1 MYNKKISKIA
11 GIIILFSLLFLTTD
25 SLTKEIPY
33 ETINLEN
40 ISRYDEDRIA
50 FQHIQLHAPEFTLTA
65 KDNSI
70 ANLLIISKRRMYLL
84 KDGYDNP
91 EFARARRLIIK
102 LENTLFKNDDLW
114 INKVDSKA
122 DFLRIFD
129 RRVEILKKIDSAADE
144 KVEVRKGDKPGSGSQ
159 VKSEKDFVAKN
170 FQNLYINV
178 RNEFLKKHVNI
189 FKQLMIDRKKSGL
202 HVERKPL
209 PKPLYVGVKAVP
221 TKYSIQASVK
231 TVDEKFY
238 FVEDADG
245 DGITETFTVNIPDGF
260 NWGYKSGPNIIFIY
274 NNTEKDIE
282 EIIGS
287 LASDAYHGTDEE
299 AQAIKDD
306 MKGTFPKENDPQS
319 VKKWIDEM
327 VPTID

>member
-1 MYNKKISKIA
+1 MYNKKISIIA
-11 GIIILFSLLFLTTD
+11 GIILFSLLFLTTD
-25 SLTKEIPY
+25 SMTEEISY
-33 ETINLEN
+33 ETINLEK

-50 FQHIQLHAPEFTLTA
+50 FQHIQLQAPEFTLTE

-70 ANLLIISKRRMYLL
+70 ANLLIIKNRRMYLL

-91 EFARARRLIIK
+91 EFARARRLVIK
-102 LENTLFKNDDLW
+102 LEHKLFKNKDLW
-114 INKVDSKA
+114 INNVDSKA
-122 DFLRIFD
+122 DYLRIFD
-129 RRVEILKKIDSAADE
+129 RRVEILKKIDAGADE
-144 KVEVRKGDKPGSGSQ
+144 KLEARKGDKPGSGSQ

-170 FQNLYINV
+170 FQSLYINV
-178 RNEFLKKHVNI
+178 RNEFLKKHVRI
-189 FKQLMIDRKKSGL
+189 FKQLMIDRNKSGL

-209 PKPLYVGVKAVP
+209 PKPFFVGVKDNIP
-221 TKYSIQASVK
+221 TKYSIHASVK
-231 TVDEKFY
+231 TIDEKFY

-274 NNTEKDIE
+274 NNREKDIE

-319 VKKWIDEM
+319 VKRWIDKM
-327 VPTID
+327 VPTVD